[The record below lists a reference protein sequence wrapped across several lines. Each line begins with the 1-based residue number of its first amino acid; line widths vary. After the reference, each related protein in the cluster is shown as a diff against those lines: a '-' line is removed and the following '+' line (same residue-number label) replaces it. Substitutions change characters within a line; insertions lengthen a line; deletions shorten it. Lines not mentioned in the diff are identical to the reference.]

1 MAIDRN
7 ERAARYQSLFREV
20 NERVVE
26 LEQDGLQE
34 IVGADGLA
42 YAVCECANAA
52 CHEEIELGMADYEAV
67 RASPIRF
74 FIKAGHEWPDVEH
87 VVAEHDGYVVVEKLG
102 ETGEIATALAR
113 PRLEGAP

>member
-34 IVGADGLA
+34 VFRDGSGV
-42 YAVCECANAA
+42 YAVCECANSA
-52 CHEEIELGMADYEAV
+52 CHAPIELSVAEFKAI
-67 RASPIRF
+67 RSSPIRF
-74 FIKAGHEWPDVEH
+74 LIKAGHEWPDVED
-87 VVAEHDGYVVVEKLG
+87 VVAEHDGYVVVEKIG
-102 ETGEIATALAR
+102 QTGEIARTLAR
-113 PRLEGAP
+113 PVPKGES